1 MNVELQKVTI
11 NNLDDADR
19 KYDVKATFGKETA
32 TGAAEAKETVETG
45 EVFDKETHTTLATF
59 ASYGADQLSPM
70 FYVANGRSAI
80 LEAIEDFIGDGFTFI
95 ATMQ

>member
-11 NNLDDADR
+11 NNFDDADR
-19 KYDVKATFGKETA
+19 KYDIKATFGKGKTSD
-32 TGAAEAKETVETG
+32 AADVKETVEMG

-59 ASYGADQLSPM
+59 ASYGSDQLSPM

-80 LEAIEDFIGDGFTFI
+80 LEAIEGFMGDGFTFI
-95 ATMQ
+95 ATIQ

>member
-11 NNLDDADR
+11 NNYNDADR
-19 KYDVKATFGKETA
+19 KYDIKATFGKGKTPE
-32 TGAAEAKETVETG
+32 AAEEKETVEMG

-59 ASYGADQLSPM
+59 ASFGPEQLAPT
-70 FYVANGRSAI
+70 FHVANGRSAI
-80 LEAIEDFIGDGFTFI
+80 LEAIEDFMGDGFTFI